1 MDTPTWP
8 TAITDTHLRLGR
20 RSRRTA
26 LAGSRALFVEYRVG
40 VNTYYGVV
48 LRQCEQLLN
57 VYPPPPSVLAIVDT
71 VHHDILNL
79 GWLDY
84 SLEFETVDAKKVVQ
98 VMQSDDD
105 ICRLNDQLSQQS
117 GGGHVHGQ
125 EQHVGGGTGSSRCP
139 DTDQLKVASTHLV
152 STKENTPTNVVALSP
167 SPKQIKTIQPNMS
180 TSKQTTLG
188 SFPNFEKHAAKLS
201 EMKPKTESMTTPKKQ
216 TTLDSFV
223 TLADNK
229 PVFIDPK
236 DLERETY
243 EWNGVWYYQYPL
255 FGGGPVG
262 QFDSNGS
269 PITDSDWRP
278 NDRKEEAYRAWYE
291 AYTTKLEHRNRE
303 LERET
308 DVWSVRK
315 KKHTV
320 PGTKH
325 S

>member
-1 MDTPTWP
+1 MGG
-8 TAITDTHLRLGR
+8 H
-20 RSRRTA
+20 SY
-26 LAGSRALFVEYRVG
+26 F
-40 VNTYYGVV
+40 GVV
-48 LRQCEQLLN
+48 LRQRDQLLH
-57 VYPPPPSVLAIVDT
+57 VYPPPPSVLAFVDT
-71 VHHDILNL
+71 VHHDTINL
-79 GWLDY
+79 GWEDFESEY
-84 SLEFETVDAKKVVQ
+84 ETVDAKKVVQ
-98 VMQSDDD
+98 VMQSDDE
-105 ICRLNDQLSQQS
+105 IVRFNDQLSQQS

-125 EQHVGGGTGSSRCP
+125 EQHGGGTGVKHCH
-139 DTDQLKVASTHLV
+139 DTDQLHVTSTHLV
-152 STKENTPTNVVALSP
+152 STQENTPMNVVALSP
-167 SPKQIKTIQPNMS
+167 SPKQIKAIQPNMS

-188 SFPNFEKHAAKLS
+188 SFPNFAKHAAKLS

-303 LERET
+303 LERDSWRERQT
-308 DVWSVRK
+308 DGVIEK

-325 S
+325 SQPN